1 MGFAKHMGRLLVLGL
16 SKVRL
21 VNFGDLELVG
31 EGTVPIGEIEEN
43 IRRQA
48 GLLRVAR
55 RSNRA

>member
-1 MGFAKHMGRLLVLGL
+1 MGRLLVLGL

-21 VNFGDLELVG
+21 VNLGDLGELVG
-31 EGTVPIGEIEEN
+31 EGTVPIGEIKEN

>member
-1 MGFAKHMGRLLVLGL
+1 MGRLLVLGL

-31 EGTVPIGEIEEN
+31 EGTVPIGEIKEN

-48 GLLRVAR
+48 GLLRVQDEAIGL
-55 RSNRA
+55 NL